1 MPTISITLKLV
12 IVLHGQQHL
21 QQVLANNNTL
31 SESSRVKF
39 DA

>member
-12 IVLHGQQHL
+12 TVLHGQQLL
-21 QQVLANNNTL
+21 QQVLASNNVL
-31 SESSRVKF
+31 SETSRVKF